1 MINKDIINDISQQ
14 TQIHPA
20 YLEKDWYLVLTLNML
35 LSTNTDDLKLIFA
48 GGTSLSKGYGII
60 SRFSEDI
67 DFMVY
72 GAENLNRRQ
81 RSNYRKDI
89 IAQID
94 QNDLFSVVPDTIFA
108 KDENRFFNFFINY
121 PKYYDSTQNL
131 RDGIK
136 VEVTVK
142 PTYLE
147 PITCEIKTFIGEYLP
162 EAPIATIPCVSPV
175 ETAANKLCGLMW
187 RLEIEYKKFLET
199 GIFSDRNLMRHLHD
213 LSALHDIIKDSED
226 FVPLVETIYQID
238 CKRGNRERKLT
249 FHEFVEQTFDIINT
263 NTVYQEYYN
272 KFVETMYYGNKKP
285 ITFSKAI
292 SCYESLCNMIVEHK
306 STINNKESN
315 EEIYGLKI

>member
-1 MINKDIINDISQQ
+1 MGLFPD
-14 TQIHPA
+14 
-20 YLEKDWYLVLTLNML
+20 
-35 LSTNTDDLKLIFA
+35 
-48 GGTSLSKGYGII
+48 
-60 SRFSEDI
+60 FSEDI

-94 QNDLFSVVPDTIFA
+94 QSGLFSVIPDSVFA

-121 PKYYDSTQNL
+121 PRYYDISQSI

-147 PITCEIKTFIGEYLP
+147 PITCIIKTFIGEYLP
-162 EAPIATIPCVSPV
+162 EAPTATIPCVSPV

-187 RLEIEYKKFLET
+187 RLETEHKKFLET

-213 LSALHDIIKDSED
+213 LTALYTIIKDNEEFIS
-226 FVPLVETIYQID
+226 LVNDIYEID
-238 CKRGNRERKLT
+238 CKRGDKERNLS
-249 FHEFVEQTFDIINT
+249 FIDFVEQTFNIISRHDI
-263 NTVYQEYYN
+263 YQECYN
-272 KFVETMYYGNKKP
+272 RFVDTMYYGTKNP
-285 ITFSKAI
+285 ISFTEAI
-292 SCYESLCNMIVEHK
+292 STFGSLCSLVIEQQPSV
-306 STINNKESN
+306 NNNESEN
-315 EEIYGLKI
+315 EVYSPGM